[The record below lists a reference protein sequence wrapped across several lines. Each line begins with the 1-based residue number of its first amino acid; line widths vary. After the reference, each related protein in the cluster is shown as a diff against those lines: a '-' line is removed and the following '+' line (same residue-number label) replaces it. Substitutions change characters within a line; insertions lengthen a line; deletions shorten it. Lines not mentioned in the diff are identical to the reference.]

1 MSGPD
6 LLEVQGL
13 CLSFGGIS
21 ALDNVDL
28 SLAVGEIHG
37 LIGPNGAGKTSLV
50 NCICGFYKPQRG
62 SIRLAGTD
70 LLGVPVRMR
79 APLGLARTFQH
90 SELFRSMSVLENV
103 QVGAHTRGRP
113 SMFGEALCL
122 LGASRAE
129 RAQREA
135 AMDILA
141 MVGLAGHWSWPA
153 GALPLGLQRRL
164 GLARAVSARPK
175 VLLLDE
181 PAAGMNPSEK
191 QEMATLLRALRTQL
205 QLSMLLIEHDMEL
218 VMGLC
223 DSVTVLD
230 FGKRIASGPPE
241 IVQRDPAVIAAYLG
255 PDFVLSAGNDRS

>member
-1 MSGPD
+1 VLGPD
-6 LLEVQGL
+6 LLEVRGL
-13 CLSFGGIS
+13 CLSFGGIA
-21 ALDNVDL
+21 ALDEVDL
-28 SLAVGEIHG
+28 SLAAGEIHG

-62 SIRLAGTD
+62 AIRLAGTD

-90 SELFRSMSVLENV
+90 SELFRSMTVLENV

-113 SMFGEALCL
+113 SMLGEALCL
-122 LGASRAE
+122 SGASRAE

-141 MVGLAGHWSWPA
+141 LVGLAAHSAAPA

-164 GLARAVSARPK
+164 GLARAVSAQPK

-191 QEMATLLRALRTQL
+191 QEMVALLRSLRAEFH
-205 QLSMLLIEHDMEL
+205 LSMLLIEHDMEL

-223 DSVTVLD
+223 DAVTVLD
-230 FGKRIASGPPE
+230 FGKCIASGPPR
-241 IVQRDPAVIAAYLG
+241 IVQSDPAVIAAYLG
-255 PDFVLSAGNDRS
+255 PDFVLNTSNDGS